1 MPTARRPS
9 RFRLP
14 ADVRPTRYD
23 LHLEPDLEGGG
34 FRGEVRIALRLARP
48 RAEIVLHAAELAIE
62 RAVAHTDGRE
72 MPARVRLSRADETA
86 ALRFARPLAAGEAT
100 LALRFSGRLNQ
111 HLRGLYAASADGS
124 RYAFSQCEAAD
135 ARRILPCLDEPA
147 FKARFRVAVTVRDG
161 ETAVSNGPLEREEPV
176 PGGRVLRFAE
186 TPPLSTYLL
195 ALAVGRLEASAPRQL
210 GPVPIR
216 VWHVPGKGRLVGFA
230 LEAAAEA
237 LGRLQ
242 DYFDIPY
249 PYGKLDLVAVP
260 DFEAGAMENAG
271 AVFFRETLLLLDPAT
286 ASLAERKRAAEVI
299 AHELAHMWYGDLVT
313 MAWWD
318 DLWLNE
324 AFATWMAYR
333 VVADWRPE
341 WRMWQG
347 FEHDRSAALVMDALA
362 NTHPIYARVRSVAE
376 ATENFDAIT
385 YEKGAAVVRM
395 IEHYLGPDAFRG
407 GVRLYMRRHREGNT
421 VAADLW
427 RALEEASG
435 KPVARVA
442 QAWIAQPGF
451 PLVTIAPAGDGGRAA
466 LAVRQE
472 RFFADPRVPAARRR
486 VKWPVPLVVKWRG
499 GGDAATE
506 RYLVDQA
513 RDRLELPARA
523 ASAWYFGNADAG
535 GFYRV
540 AHDPADR
547 AALLADL
554 SAGLTAVER
563 LALAGD
569 QWALVRGGRAPI
581 ESFLD
586 LADAL
591 GEETDYDVLDGIA
604 GPLDLIDEQVAEP
617 GSAVQAG
624 FRAWIARRFGP
635 QLERLGWAAAPGED
649 DSTRLR
655 RAALVRLVGGVAEA
669 PAVLAEARRR
679 LDAYLADRS
688 ALEPNLADPVV
699 SLAARV
705 GDLALYDRY
714 RAAVAAAATPQ
725 ERRRFLLS
733 LGSFRTR
740 PARERTLAAVLTPEI
755 PTQDV
760 AFLLMRLL
768 SNPAARGETWKF
780 MTRKWAALRR
790 RIPPLMIS
798 RLIEVTPALREPG
811 YGRELG
817 RFFRTHPVPEATR
830 AVKQALEVFRLN
842 AELRRRTAPGLA
854 RWLADRPETLSR
866 VGSGRERVAS
876 ADRAQAVP
884 RPAKPARQN

>member
-1 MPTARRPS
+1 M
-9 RFRLP
+9 
-14 ADVRPTRYD
+14 
-23 LHLEPDLEGGG
+23 
-34 FRGEVRIALRLARP
+34 
-48 RAEIVLHAAELAIE
+48 
-62 RAVAHTDGRE
+62 
-72 MPARVRLSRADETA
+72 
-86 ALRFARPLAAGEAT
+86 

-135 ARRILPCLDEPA
+135 ARRILPCFDEPA

-161 ETAVSNGPLEREEPV
+161 ETAVSNGPVEREEPV
-176 PGGRVLRFAE
+176 PAGRVVRFAE
-186 TPPLSTYLL
+186 TPPPS
-195 ALAVGRLEASAPRQL
+195 
-210 GPVPIR
+210 
-216 VWHVPGKGRLVGFA
+216 
-230 LEAAAEA
+230 
-237 LGRLQ
+237 
-242 DYFDIPY
+242 
-249 PYGKLDLVAVP
+249 
-260 DFEAGAMENAG
+260 
-271 AVFFRETLLLLDPAT
+271 T

-347 FEHDRSAALVMDALA
+347 FEHDRSAALGMDALA

-395 IEHYLGPDAFRG
+395 IEHYLGPDAFRA

-435 KPVARVA
+435 KPVAHVA
-442 QAWIAQPGF
+442 QTWIAQPGF
-451 PLVTIAPAGDGGRAA
+451 PLVSIAPRDGGPAA
-466 LAVRQE
+466 LGVRQE

-486 VKWPVPLVVKWRG
+486 GKWPVPLVVKWRG
-499 GGDAATE
+499 RGGAATG
-506 RYLVDQA
+506 RFLVDKA
-513 RDRLELPARA
+513 RDRLDLPASA
-523 ASAWYFGNADAG
+523 APAWYFGNADAG

-540 AHDPADR
+540 AHDPVDR

-554 SAGLTAVER
+554 STGLTPVER

-569 QWALVRGGRAPI
+569 QWALVRSGRAPI
-581 ESFLD
+581 ESFLEV
-586 LADAL
+586 ADAL

-604 GPLDLIDEQVAEP
+604 GPLDLIDEQVAQP

-635 QLERLGWAAAPGED
+635 QLERLQWAAAPGED
-649 DSTRLR
+649 DPTRLR
-655 RAALVRLVGGVAEA
+655 RAALVRLLGGVAEA

-699 SLAARV
+699 ALAARV
-705 GDLALYDRY
+705 GDEALYDRY

-725 ERRRFLLS
+725 ERRRFLLG

-740 PARERTLAAVLTPEI
+740 AARERTLAAVLTPEI

-768 SNPAARGETWKF
+768 ANPAARGETWKF

-790 RIPPLMIS
+790 RVPPLMIS
-798 RLIEVTPALREPG
+798 RLVEMTPALRDPG
-811 YGRELG
+811 YAREVG
-817 RFFRTHPVPEATR
+817 RFFRTHPVPEARR

-854 RWLADRPETLSR
+854 RWLPGA
-866 VGSGRERVAS
+866 GGA
-876 ADRAQAVP
+876 AP
-884 RPAKPARQN
+884 RP